1 MGDQSGLIVLDTHV
15 WLWWRSNQRDA
26 LLSPEAMKAIDRADE
41 IGIPS
46 ICCFEVAR
54 AEMRGRIGLD
64 RGFRAWVEQALNEPR
79 VRALPLTPQIS
90 ASAAQLLWD
99 HNDPLDRM
107 IVATAIIHRAPLVTK
122 DERIRRFQ
130 GVATI
135 W

>member
-1 MGDQSGLIVLDTHV
+1 MGDQSGLIILDTHV
-15 WLWWRSNQRDA
+15 WLWWWAKQPG
-26 LLSPEAMKAIDRADE
+26 LLSARASDAIDRADE

-54 AEMRGRIGLD
+54 AEQRGRIALD
-64 RGFRAWVEQALNEPR
+64 RTFRAWMDQALREAR
-79 VRALPLTPQIS
+79 VRALPLTPQIA
-90 ASAAQLLWD
+90 ASAALLLWD

-107 IVATAIIHRAPLVTK
+107 IVATAIVHRAPLVTK
-122 DERIRRFQ
+122 DDRIRRFQ